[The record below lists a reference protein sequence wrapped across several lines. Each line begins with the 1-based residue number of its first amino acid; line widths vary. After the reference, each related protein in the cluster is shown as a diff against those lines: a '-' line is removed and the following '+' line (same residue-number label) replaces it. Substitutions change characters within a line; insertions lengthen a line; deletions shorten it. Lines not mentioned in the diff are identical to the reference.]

1 MYVVVDGMLAEGEE
15 GVERTLFCSTSCS
28 QTLSVLV
35 VVCSPADTL
44 VIDQ

>member
-1 MYVVVDGMLAEGEE
+1 MEE
-15 GVERTLFCSTSCS
+15 SLVLCLSYFQS
-28 QTLSVLV
+28 LSVLV